1 MGFLYQIGI
10 HLFILGMR
18 TASLFNQK
26 IKKGIQGRKNWT
38 KSLNDIPKD
47 ANVIWFHCA
56 SLGEFDQG
64 LPVMTALKQ
73 NTPNAFILVTFFSP
87 SGMDHYQKREH
98 PVDTALYLPFDTKKN
113 ARTFLKKT
121 NPTLALFVKYEFW
134 PNFISECKRAK
145 VKTVSISTMLRSS
158 QVYFK
163 WYGGFFANVLKSID
177 HFFVQNA
184 QTKELLDSIGV
195 KQIEISGDTR
205 YDKVIQHKN
214 SSTSTDSVLSQF
226 AAKGPILIA
235 GSSWEVEEKI
245 IKKYLESNTN
255 TKVIIAPHNVSS
267 NNIERIHSLLD
278 CPSVRYTKYEE
289 YQGNRV
295 LILDTIGHLTSAY
308 QYADYAL
315 IGGGFSGNLHN
326 ILEPAVYGLPVFFG
340 PRHQKFPEAQSF
352 IDGGIGF
359 VVENAE
365 QLSEKIKAL
374 GNQDELKE
382 KIEVF
387 MQSQSGATEKIVNH
401 SFITNALNIIEK

>member
-98 PVDTALYLPFDTKKN
+98 PVDTALHLPFDTKKN

-226 AAKGPILIA
+226 AAEGPILIA

-359 VVENAE
+359 VVEKAEELSQKINA
-365 QLSEKIKAL
+365 LSD
-374 GNQDELKE
+374 QQELKQKTE
-382 KIEVF
+382 GF
-387 MQSQSGATEKIVNH
+387 MQSQSGATDKIVNH
-401 SFITNALNIIEK
+401 SIFNLEL

>member
-1 MGFLYQIGI
+1 MRSLYQIAI

-18 TASLFNQK
+18 IASLFNKK
-26 IKKGIQGRKNWT
+26 IKKGIQGRKNWRN
-38 KSLNDIPKD
+38 SLDDIPKD

-64 LPVMTALKQ
+64 LPVMSALKK
-73 NTPNAFILVTFFSP
+73 NTPNAFILLTFFSP
-87 SGMDHYQKREH
+87 SGLNHYHKREH
-98 PVDTALYLPFDTKKN
+98 PVDLTIYLPFDTKSN

-145 VKTVSISTMLRSS
+145 VKTFSISTLLRSS

-214 SSTSTDSVLSQF
+214 SSTPTDSVLSQF
-226 AAKGPILIA
+226 AAEGPILIA

-267 NNIERIHSLLD
+267 NNIERIQSLLD

-352 IDGGIGF
+352 IDAGIGF
-359 VVENAE
+359 VIENAE
-365 QLSEKIKAL
+365 ELSEKLNVL
-374 GNQDELKE
+374 GDKVELKQ
-382 KIEVF
+382 KIEGF
-387 MQSQSGATEKIVNH
+387 IKNQSGATDKIVSH
-401 SFITNALNIIEK
+401 PFLTNN